1 MFYQKSVLVLGVVKE
16 PQKQKSMKNK
26 FKEIERRFRE
36 LGIEAD
42 DVFTLIA
49 AKYVELLKLA
59 LSDRLTSII
68 KKARDIKL
76 NNCENKIESLT
87 TEIVNKDLGGINLP
101 TLYQFFHAKRF
112 RDNTGKFFT
121 PRNVARSMVDMLP
134 IKENAI
140 IFDPTCGAGT
150 FLFEASEKW
159 KEVNCQLVA
168 NDIDNYLVTLTE
180 IVLKI
185 QNNEN
190 HQLSFHNENIY
201 SPKITLAEYVNKV
214 DYILANPP
222 FSLKIENFNPD
233 SKLLKRGY
241 KNSDALFIDLA
252 KDLLKEGGK
261 LVCLLPHSII
271 SNQEFLKLR
280 KTVEEDWLINAVML
294 LPEGIFQ
301 ETANTTTRA
310 DIVILKKKGKGTSIS
325 KTVFC
330 NISSVGQS
338 LNSRDT
344 LYLED
349 DLTAILQKAAIRKAL
364 EIN

>member
-1 MFYQKSVLVLGVVKE
+1 
-16 PQKQKSMKNK
+16 MKVIY
-26 FKEIERRFRE
+26 KEIERTFRE
-36 LGIEAD
+36 LGIEGD

-49 AKYVELLKLA
+49 AKYIQSLNLE
-59 LSDRLTSII
+59 LSDRLISIT
-68 KKARDIKL
+68 KKAKSINL
-76 NNCENKIESLT
+76 NGSKNKIETLI
-87 TEIVNKDLGGINLP
+87 EKIVKSDSEGTNLP
-101 TLYQFFHAKRF
+101 ALYQFFHSKRF

-121 PRNVARSMVDMLP
+121 PRNVAKSMVEMLP

-150 FLFEASEKW
+150 FLFEASKKW
-159 KEVNCQLVA
+159 KGINCQLIA
-168 NDIDNYLVTLTE
+168 NDIDDYLVTLTE
-180 IVLKI
+180 IILKI
-185 QNNEN
+185 RGSKN

-201 SPKITLAEYVNKV
+201 SPKIALADYANKV

-252 KDLLKEGGK
+252 KDLLIEGGK

-271 SNQEFLKLR
+271 SNKEYLKLR
-280 KTVEEDWLINAVML
+280 KTVEEDWLINAVMV
-294 LPEGIFQ
+294 LPEGVFQ

-310 DIVILKKKGKGTSIS
+310 DILILKKKGKGISIS

-338 LNSRDT
+338 LNSRDSLFT
-344 LYLED
+344 KD
-349 DLTAILQKAAIRKAL
+349 DLTEMLQKKDVRKAL